1 MAKFE
6 TIYNTIGPEL
16 EDLAKINQ
24 GKVPR
29 EVFERLIGENFGCSK
44 RTIQS
49 YTQIFR
55 TFGMIRPLNKTWYQF
70 KAWVPPGENE
80 EREPLHQVVKA

>member
-16 EDLAKINQ
+16 EDLARINQ

-70 KAWVPPGENE
+70 KAWVPPGEDE
-80 EREPLHQVVKA
+80 GREPLHQVVKA

>member
-16 EDLAKINQ
+16 EDLARINQ
-24 GKVPR
+24 GKIPKA
-29 EVFERLIGENFGCSK
+29 VFERLIGENFGCSK

-49 YTQIFR
+49 YTGIFQ
-55 TFGMIRPLNKTWYQF
+55 TFGIIRQLNKSWYQF
-70 KAWVPPGENE
+70 KPLQSSGEND
-80 EREPLHQVVKA
+80 ERETIRQVVKA

>member
-16 EDLAKINQ
+16 EDLARINQ

-70 KAWVPPGENE
+70 KAWVPPGEDE
-80 EREPLHQVVKA
+80 EREPMHQVVKA